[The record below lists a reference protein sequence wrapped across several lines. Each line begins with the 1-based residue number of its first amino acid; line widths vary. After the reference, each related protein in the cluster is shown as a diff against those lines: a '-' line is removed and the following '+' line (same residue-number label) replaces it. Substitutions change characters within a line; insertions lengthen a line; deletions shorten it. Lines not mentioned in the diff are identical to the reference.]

1 LTAEVSIL
9 PGLRGPTAAEEELLL
24 LCART
29 QLDDARSLRLQSLVR
44 EDIDWPY
51 VLEAASLHCVM
62 PLLHRHL
69 SKLTSGEIPPATLE
83 RLANDYQANA
93 RRNLSL
99 SGELLKLLS
108 LLKKHDIP
116 VVPLKGPVLAASV
129 YGDIGLRQFGDLDV
143 LLHEKDIARAKD
155 LLIAHGYKPAHDMTA
170 AQESA
175 TLRHHCEYLLI
186 SETTNVVVEL
196 HWRII
201 PTWFPFPMNANHVMK
216 GLTSVSLGGAS
227 VPSVTPEDLLLII
240 CTHSSKHLWTKLAW
254 IADVSEILRAN
265 PDLDWA
271 ALLRRA
277 RKLGGERMLL
287 LGLYLAHDLLGAEL
301 PADILSRAQT
311 APVKALAAQSRH
323 LLFRNRPEGPVGAAW
338 PGYFER
344 SRYYVDAMERTSD
357 KGRYIFRFLTT
368 PMEEDWDNLKLP
380 DPLFPLYYVLRPFRV
395 GRWFPR
401 WVWQRV
407 RGTTPAV

>member
-1 LTAEVSIL
+1 LTAEVTIL
-9 PGLRGPTAAEEELLL
+9 PGLRAPKASEEELLL

-29 QLDDARSLRLQSLVR
+29 HLDHSQASRLKVLVA
-44 EDIDWPY
+44 EITDWPY
-51 VLEAASLHCVM
+51 VLEAAALHCVM
-62 PLLHRHL
+62 PLLRRHL
-69 SKLTSGEIPPATLE
+69 SALEDGLVPPSVIE
-83 RLANDYQANA
+83 RLTADYQANA
-93 RRNLSL
+93 RRNLML
-99 SGELLKLLS
+99 SGELLTLLR
-108 LLKKHDIP
+108 LFNANDIP
-116 VVPLKGPVLAASV
+116 VVPLKGPVLAASI

-143 LLHEKDIARAKD
+143 LLREADIGRAKD
-155 LLIAHGYKPAHDMTA
+155 LLVNNGYQPAHDMTA

-175 TLRHHCEYLLI
+175 TLRHHCEYLLT
-186 SETTNVVVEL
+186 SPSSNVLVEL

-201 PTWFPFPMNANHVMK
+201 PTWFPFPMNASHVM
-216 GLTSVSLGGAS
+216 GRLTEVSIGGS
-227 VPSVTPEDLLLII
+227 TVPSVGPEDLLLII

-254 IADVSEILRAN
+254 VSDVAEVIRAN
-265 PDLDWA
+265 PDLDWK
-271 ALLRRA
+271 ALFKRA

-287 LGLYLAHDLLGAEL
+287 LGLYLAHELVGAKVPE
-301 PADILSRAQT
+301 DVLSRADT
-311 APVKALAAQSRH
+311 PAVRELAAQSRQ
-323 LLFRNRPEGPVGAAW
+323 LMFRNRPEGPVGSSW

-344 SRYYVDAMERTSD
+344 SRYYVKAMERTSD